1 MEVNS
6 MTDGGAIPDE
16 RPVPERL
23 RAAAEQAVKMFADGN
38 VVHLKF
44 DLDGVRWV
52 DGYINRCRH
61 EFPRGQRSGLVGY
74 LGAFVGECII
84 ATFGGQWTLGDHGL
98 WGVQVT
104 KHVWACPRAKIEKQF
119 ENGPS
124 DSVAGFVEFIPLLDK
139 GLESGA
145 ISHPPTRKLS
155 RPPLL
160 ESPTCFARAIS
171 PFQHLLNQNV

>member
-1 MEVNS
+1 MANAGPV
-6 MTDGGAIPDE
+6 PDE

-23 RAAAEQAVKMFADGN
+23 RAAAEQMVKMFADGKIAQ
-38 VVHLKF
+38 LKF

-61 EFPRGQRSGLVGY
+61 EFPPGQRSGLVSY
-74 LGAFVGECII
+74 LSAFVGECII
-84 ATFGGQWTLGDHGL
+84 ATFGGEWTLGDHGL

-119 ENGPS
+119 ESGPS
-124 DSVAGFVEFIPLLDK
+124 ESVASFVEFIPALDK

-145 ISHPPTRKLS
+145 ISSPASRK
-155 RPPLL
+155 P
-160 ESPTCFARAIS
+160 
-171 PFQHLLNQNV
+171 